1 MPLPGGLLQE
11 ACYSGQTPILPL
23 SRLASWVTQAL
34 RSSPVGGMAAPT
46 TGPPGADTH
55 RLQARKQGLGL
66 RGVGAL
72 WTCEPPASPRR
83 VPLILDAHFLL
94 HISLLGWRDAAWLP
108 SPQPLGGIWLTTHS
122 PRRPPLGCAVLRSA
136 YCKSQ
141 YSGPIPLSWNNTGW
155 LSLNRPDTA
164 RLGTERLD
172 SELLPP
178 PCNPGAA
185 QHLAGEFGQ

>member
-66 RGVGAL
+66 RGGGCPVDLRASRL
-72 WTCEPPASPRR
+72 PSSRTPNPRCPFPPA
-83 VPLILDAHFLL
+83 HFPAGLE
-94 HISLLGWRDAAWLP
+94 RCRMAP
-108 SPQPLGGIWLTTHS
+108 K
-122 PRRPPLGCAVLRSA
+122 PPA
-136 YCKSQ
+136 
-141 YSGPIPLSWNNTGW
+141 PWW
-155 LSLNRPDTA
+155 
-164 RLGTERLD
+164 
-172 SELLPP
+172 
-178 PCNPGAA
+178 
-185 QHLAGEFGQ
+185 HLADHSQPETSSPWLCGLEVCLLQIPILWPDSPFLEQYRVALS